1 MNAEATTHKEY
12 MDALDELAAAKPLLG
27 THTIGALTVTVYHR
41 QWEVTDGRHFTERG
55 SNSTAIGMRIG
66 INRAV
71 HTYLNLYKHSLR

>member
-12 MDALDELAAAKPLLG
+12 MDTLDELAATKPLLG
-27 THTIGALTVTVYHR
+27 KHTIGALTVTVYHR
-41 QWEVTDGRHFTERG
+41 HWEVTDGRHFTKRG

-66 INRAV
+66 VNRAV